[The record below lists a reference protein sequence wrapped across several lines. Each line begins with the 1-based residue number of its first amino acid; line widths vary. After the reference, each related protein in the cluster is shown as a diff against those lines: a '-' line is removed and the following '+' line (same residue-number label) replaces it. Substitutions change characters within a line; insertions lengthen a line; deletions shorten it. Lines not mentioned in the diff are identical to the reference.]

1 MMVKM
6 QMHMM
11 ITIVDMTIDNNDVDH
26 DMMMMVE
33 LPRVLATID
42 E

>member
-1 MMVKM
+1 MMM
-6 QMHMM
+6 EMHMM
-11 ITIVDMTIDNNDVDH
+11 IKIVDMTIDDNDVDH